1 MLVHCSVENQLK
13 FYNQSSEIIGLIQQI
28 DHRLQLEKS
37 INKKIHLVSISTV
50 YKSNIHMEAFY
61 LKLQKY
67 IKHSG
72 KLRGSHCIIA
82 TVMSSLKQC
91 S

>member
-1 MLVHCSVENQLK
+1 MLVHCSVGNQLK

-37 INKKIHLVSISTV
+37 ISKKNPFSFNFNCVQV
-50 YKSNIHMEAFY
+50 
-61 LKLQKY
+61 
-67 IKHSG
+67 KHPYG
-72 KLRGSHCIIA
+72 GLLFKMTKIYE